1 MSGLDDVINAVKRL
15 DEGVEEILG
24 RMQRTSDDLRKSP
37 VKITSTLK
45 QSGKSMQASRMIL
58 QASKATD
65 DSAKQLLKLR
75 RDIKKFY
82 TGSNFLERFV
92 TFPNVRTQ
100 ISSD

>member
-1 MSGLDDVINAVKRL
+1 MSGLEDVINAVKRL

-75 RDIKKFY
+75 RDIKSFIQ
-82 TGSNFLERFV
+82 EV
-92 TFPNVRTQ
+92 T
-100 ISSD
+100 S

>member
-15 DEGVEEILG
+15 DEGVEQILC

-75 RDIKKFY
+75 RDIKSFIQ
-82 TGSNFLERFV
+82 EV
-92 TFPNVRTQ
+92 TSQKDLLPFQT
-100 ISSD
+100 

>member
-45 QSGKSMQASRMIL
+45 QSSKSMQASRMIL

-75 RDIKKFY
+75 RDIKSFIQ
-82 TGSNFLERFV
+82 EV
-92 TFPNVRTQ
+92 T
-100 ISSD
+100 S

>member
-24 RMQRTSDDLRKSP
+24 RMQRTSDDLGKSP

-75 RDIKKFY
+75 RDIKSFIQ
-82 TGSNFLERFV
+82 EV
-92 TFPNVRTQ
+92 T
-100 ISSD
+100 S

>member
-24 RMQRTSDDLRKSP
+24 RMQRTSDDLRKPP

-75 RDIKKFY
+75 RDIKSFIQ
-82 TGSNFLERFV
+82 EV
-92 TFPNVRTQ
+92 T
-100 ISSD
+100 S